1 MKIDKLL
8 KEYKISLFVFPA
20 DMWERSGF
28 YFPDLRR
35 ICVNESLSK
44 QEREKVILHELGH
57 INHDPKHYK
66 RLLLKYENQ
75 ADRFMIHELLVDYLK
90 TTDIYDFN
98 WVRFAT
104 QYDISTTWG
113 EAMIQD
119 EFRKIQQSVI

>member
-1 MKIDKLL
+1 MKIDELL
-8 KEYKISLFVFPA
+8 KEYRISLFVFPA
-20 DMWERSGF
+20 GMWERSGF

-44 QEREKVILHELGH
+44 QERRKSHLARTWH
-57 INHDPKHYK
+57 INHNPKHYK
-66 RLLLKYENQ
+66 RLLLQYENQ

-104 QYDISTTWG
+104 QYDISTIWG

>member
-1 MKIDKLL
+1 MRIDELL

-20 DMWERSGF
+20 GMWERSGF

-44 QEREKVILHELGH
+44 QEREKVILHEIGH

-90 TTDIYDFN
+90 YTDIYDFN

-104 QYDISTTWG
+104 PVSYTHLTLPTTPY
-113 EAMIQD
+113 
-119 EFRKIQQSVI
+119 V

>member
-1 MKIDKLL
+1 MKIDEIL

-20 DMWERSGF
+20 EMWERSGF

-44 QEREKVILHELGH
+44 QEREKVILHEIGH

-75 ADRFMIHELLVDYLK
+75 ADRFMIRELLVDYLK
-90 TTDIYDFN
+90 STDIYDFN
-98 WVRFAT
+98 WVHFAT
-104 QYDISTTWG
+104 LYDISTTWG

>member
-8 KEYKISLFVFPA
+8 KKYKISLFVFPA
-20 DMWERSGF
+20 EMWERSGF

-35 ICVNESLSK
+35 IYVNESLSK
-44 QEREKVILHELGH
+44 QEREKVILHEIGH
-57 INHDPKHYK
+57 LDHDPKHYK

-75 ADRFMIHELLVDYLK
+75 ADRFMIRELLLDYLK

-98 WVRFAT
+98 WVRFAKH
-104 QYDISTTWG
+104 YDIPTTWG

-119 EFRKIQQSVI
+119 EFSKIQQSIT